1 VRLGRGTKILN
12 NKLLKFAV
20 ITFFLI
26 QIILDKIKILTP
38 MLSGALLST
47 IGIFLKLRSPANE
60 GSHKH

>member
-1 VRLGRGTKILN
+1 VNI
-12 NKLLKFAV
+12 LLKFAV

>member
-1 VRLGRGTKILN
+1 MPRCIL
-12 NKLLKFAV
+12 

-60 GSHKH
+60 GSNKH